1 MKENRA
7 MSKSGSSL
15 QLNRSADYAI
25 RALIHLARVPEGERS
40 LLPELAEATNT
51 PESFLSKILQQL
63 CHARLVASTRGHSGG
78 FRILPA
84 GREATVATVI
94 GAIDGPI
101 RLNTCLAPGDDS
113 CGKRCECPAHRI
125 FANAQSALLQA
136 LNAKTID
143 DLAQEGS
150 IYPVGT
156 DPA

>member
-1 MKENRA
+1 MKANRA

-25 RALIHLARVPEGERS
+25 RALIYLARMPERERT

-63 CHARLVASTRGHSGG
+63 CHARLISSTRGHSGG
-78 FRILPA
+78 FWILPA
-84 GREATVATVI
+84 GRHATVATVI

-101 RLNTCLAPGDDS
+101 RLNSCLTRGKDP
-113 CGKRCECPAHRI
+113 CGMRCECPAHRV

-136 LNAKTID
+136 LDAKTIS

-150 IYPVGT
+150 MYPIET
-156 DPA
+156 DRT